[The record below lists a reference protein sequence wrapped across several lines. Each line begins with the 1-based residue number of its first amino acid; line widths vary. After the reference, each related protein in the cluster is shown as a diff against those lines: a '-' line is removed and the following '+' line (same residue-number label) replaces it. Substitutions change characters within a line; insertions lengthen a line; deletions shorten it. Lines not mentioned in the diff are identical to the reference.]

1 MRVRYVPVRWESATP
16 EFCPVQRRNGNRD
29 NAERCRCACLGE
41 GHGLGGQ
48 NGEKVID
55 GELLISHRRS
65 VREWTVEA

>member
-1 MRVRYVPVRWESATP
+1 
-16 EFCPVQRRNGNRD
+16 VQRRNGNRD